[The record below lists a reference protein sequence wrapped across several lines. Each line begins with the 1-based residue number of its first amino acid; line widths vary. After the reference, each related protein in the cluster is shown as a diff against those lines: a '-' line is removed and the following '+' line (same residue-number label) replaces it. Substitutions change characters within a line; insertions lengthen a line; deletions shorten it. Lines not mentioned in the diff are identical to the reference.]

1 MDDVWPPAGLAAA
14 ATVRCCCA
22 VSVASSDF
30 FWLRDLFMETTR
42 AWAWLRSVVIAA
54 LVRLA
59 ACWAP
64 ESCRAAAMNWCICA
78 DLVEESWTSMLAR
91 LSTVCGLA
99 EVIRAAI
106 DVRLPSS

>member
-1 MDDVWPPAGLAAA
+1 M
-14 ATVRCCCA
+14 
-22 VSVASSDF
+22 
-30 FWLRDLFMETTR
+30 
-42 AWAWLRSVVIAA
+42 VIAA

-59 ACWAP
+59 LCWAP
-64 ESCRAAAMNWCICA
+64 ESCWAAVMNWCICA